1 MKESIF
7 LIVEQGAPFEAG
19 DFIPLN
25 NSILIAGRKGTNWD
39 PDLSFRNI
47 FVSRKH
53 FAIYYKDHQCYIKD
67 LNSKHGTF
75 LNHRRL
81 NADEET
87 ILKASDK
94 ISLAN
99 DLIKLSV
106 ASIVDDTSDIIPII
120 DGIEKRL
127 SKEFYLD
134 PLKQELSWY
143 NQTWKFSEKEFKCID
158 FLMKNKDQFVSKEDL
173 IQCVWSERSQNYGGT
188 FDVSNEEIN
197 SIIYRIRKKT
207 KLIIS
212 IENIRGKGY
221 ILSFINEKNSV
232 I

>member
-1 MKESIF
+1 M
-7 LIVEQGAPFEAG
+7 
-19 DFIPLN
+19 
-25 NSILIAGRKGTNWD
+25 
-39 PDLSFRNI
+39 
-47 FVSRKH
+47 
-53 FAIYYKDHQCYIKD
+53 
-67 LNSKHGTF
+67 NSKHGTF

-81 NADEET
+81 NAHEET

-134 PLKQELSWY
+134 PIKQELSWY

-158 FLMKNKDQFVSKEDL
+158 FLIKNKDQFVSKEDL

-188 FDVSNEEIN
+188 FDVVMKK
-197 SIIYRIRKKT
+197 SIP
-207 KLIIS
+207 
-212 IENIRGKGY
+212 
-221 ILSFINEKNSV
+221 SFIEYAKKRSLSLALKT
-232 I
+232 

>member
-81 NADEET
+81 NAHEET

-134 PLKQELSWY
+134 PIKQELSWY

-158 FLMKNKDQFVSKEDL
+158 FLIKNKDQFVSKEDL

-188 FDVSNEEIN
+188 FDVVMKK
-197 SIIYRIRKKT
+197 SIP
-207 KLIIS
+207 
-212 IENIRGKGY
+212 
-221 ILSFINEKNSV
+221 SFIEYAKKRSLSLALKT
-232 I
+232 